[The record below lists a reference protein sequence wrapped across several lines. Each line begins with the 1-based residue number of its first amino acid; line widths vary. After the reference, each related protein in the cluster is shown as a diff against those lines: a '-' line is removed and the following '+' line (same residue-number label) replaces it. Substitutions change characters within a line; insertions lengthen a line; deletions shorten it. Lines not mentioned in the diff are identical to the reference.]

1 MPIQSSN
8 KVFRDT
14 GQESF
19 KDNLDLVVEKGQDPP
34 LNLKTKRMSI
44 TLTGEAIEHLEF
56 LSNSQGITQNE
67 ALKKAIATE
76 VYIRKHTMLGVKVL
90 LQNPDGEIRE
100 VVFR

>member
-1 MPIQSSN
+1 MAINST
-8 KVFRDT
+8 KKAFRDT
-14 GQESF
+14 GQEVV
-19 KDNLDLVVEKGQDPP
+19 KDDIDLVAEKGQD
-34 LNLKTKRMSI
+34 LSQNLKTKRMSI
-44 TLTGEAIEHLEF
+44 TLTGNSIEHLEF

-67 ALKKAIATE
+67 AMKKAIATE